1 MTSLVEVHAPAWL
14 VAVVVRAQGTS
25 DTRKVLESHLDQM
38 AFRLAQLF
46 GPPRAGAAA
55 GAGLA

>member
-14 VAVVVRAQGTS
+14 VAAVVRAQGTS

-38 AFRLAQLF
+38 AFRLAQLY
-46 GPPRAGAAA
+46 GPPRALSYLG
-55 GAGLA
+55 